1 MRTIPSFV
9 ASWLLLLCTLL
20 PGLVRA
26 EPVST
31 QPRVSAF
38 FTSDGQPD
46 WTREGQ
52 PVTLELRVEWE
63 GPQDRFILYPPTLEL
78 SSTLSK
84 GPLTQF
90 FESSGGKTTYHFL
103 YQLTASTAGT
113 VETGKASIQYRDQ
126 HAPLTAVQ
134 PGSSGIGAAATG
146 TSATGTAATGTAATG
161 TSTGSGGPTFTPPP
175 SAAVNDTI
183 ALDLPTL
190 EVRPGGMRGSLG
202 QVLGVGAGFL
212 VLVLLFRQ
220 LRRRSTQRSQAPETL
235 APEPTLE
242 ALLEQARAAL
252 TNGNH
257 LETYALLLKL
267 KGKLPPS
274 EDPLP
279 SQEQLEDAL
288 LQLKYG
294 GRTALPEGL
303 ERHIQ
308 AVERVIKA
316 SRHKN

>member
-1 MRTIPSFV
+1 MHPLAWPGTDATMRTIPSFV

-103 YQLTASTAGT
+103 YQLTASTVGT

-134 PGSSGIGAAATG
+134 PGTSGIGAAATG
-146 TSATGTAATGTAATG
+146 TSA
-161 TSTGSGGPTFTPPP
+161 GSGGPTFTPPP

-212 VLVLLFRQ
+212 VLLLLFRQ

-279 SQEQLEDAL
+279 SREQLEDAL

-294 GRTALPEGL
+294 GRTAQPEGL

-308 AVERVIKA
+308 AIERVIRA